1 MIPENNYIHIEK
13 WMTELGLRPI
23 QVWIYAIIH
32 GFCQDGKSTFRGG
45 QSYFREWTG
54 AARSTI
60 IDAIKDMKEKNL
72 IVVRN
77 VTIRNVTYQE
87 YYTVASRAVYQ
98 DMAESRRNS
107 KAENHTSMSENQTY
121 TGTKIGH
128 PLSENQTYPR
138 PNSGH
143 NNIANNIFKNAADSI
158 QSEIQTGSPLVD
170 NQNQSGA
177 AAALIT
183 KKINE
188 LFSDI
193 KIFDSDFLPDLAEAL
208 NKSGVGEE
216 HVEAYLQ
223 SVFEKTVSKHPL
235 SIPSL
240 FRKLATAPD
249 VIQDFLM
256 KLPKQE
262 KKAEK
267 QTVEC
272 PVCGTRVKKV
282 PYCSCPECNLDISD
296 FENIK
301 KVQFERQV
309 YRLPA
314 EDKEKLDKEL
324 NEYFMVRNMTDFM
337 NPVKRQEREEKIRAA
352 YRKYGIEYT
361 A

>member
-45 QSYFREWTG
+45 QNYFREWTG
-54 AARSTI
+54 AARSTV

-72 IVVRN
+72 IVVRD
-77 VTIRNVTYQE
+77 VTIRNITYQE

-107 KAENHTSMSENQTY
+107 KIENHTSMSENQTY

-143 NNIANNIFKNAADSI
+143 NNIANNIFKNAADSM
-158 QSEIQTGSPLVD
+158 QSEI
-170 NQNQSGA
+170 QSGA
-177 AAALIT
+177 AAALII

-223 SVFEKTVSKHPL
+223 SVFEKTVSKHPS

-249 VIQDFLM
+249 VVQDFIL
-256 KLPKQE
+256 KLPKSE
-262 KKAEK
+262 VKAEVRK
-267 QTVEC
+267 DEC
-272 PVCGTRVKKV
+272 PVCGEMNPVSSCT
-282 PYCSCPECNLDISD
+282 CSKCGFDRMYLGD
-296 FENIK
+296 IK
-301 KVQFERQV
+301 KIRLEKAV
-309 YRLPA
+309 YNLPA
-314 EDKEKLDKEL
+314 DRKQKLDSSLEEIYTFG
-324 NEYFMVRNMTDFM
+324 NFMDFM
-337 NPVKRQEREEKIRAA
+337 NPAKAKEREEKIKKA
-352 YRKYGIEYT
+352 YMDVGITYE